1 MMIPADKYFP
11 GGYSPEHPSGNVQF
25 QVVDNGDGTGVYY
38 EYDTDGTILFQE
50 DVEIDTP
57 DPPAPSGDEIIGM
70 LSQLTS
76 EEFQRVLLLGI
87 AVTHPESVWALE
99 YAVVAEDPLV
109 GIQVVRDAAVTAL
122 EISEAGD
129 QDG

>member
-1 MMIPADKYFP
+1 MIPAEKYFP
-11 GGYSPEHPSGNVQF
+11 GGYDPEHPSGNVQF
-25 QVVDNGDGTGVYY
+25 RVVDNEDGTGVYY
-38 EYDTDGTILFQE
+38 EYDTDGTILVEE

-57 DPPAPSGDEIIGM
+57 EPPAPSGDEIVEM
-70 LSQLTS
+70 LSQLTP

-122 EISEAGD
+122 EISEAE
-129 QDG
+129 DG

>member
-1 MMIPADKYFP
+1 MINEKYFL
-11 GGYSPEHPSGNVQF
+11 GGYDPNHSNDNVQYRL
-25 QVVDNGDGTGVYY
+25 VDNEDGTGVFY
-38 EYDTDGTILFQE
+38 EYDEDGNVIFEEERFDLDIPE
-50 DVEIDTP
+50 
-57 DPPAPSGDEIIGM
+57 PPAPSGDEIVEM
-70 LSQLTS
+70 LSQLTP

-99 YAVVAEDPLV
+99 YAVVTEDPLV